1 MAVNGQESCE
11 LLFSVVSCIMC
22 RMPVCRLRGLE
33 KEQADKGRGLFVA
46 AVINK
51 KQKDHKCRRW
61 AVFVIFF
68 SF

>member
-46 AVINK
+46 AVMITI
-51 KQKDHKCRRW
+51 KDHGWCFLHR
-61 AVFVIFF
+61 
-68 SF
+68 S